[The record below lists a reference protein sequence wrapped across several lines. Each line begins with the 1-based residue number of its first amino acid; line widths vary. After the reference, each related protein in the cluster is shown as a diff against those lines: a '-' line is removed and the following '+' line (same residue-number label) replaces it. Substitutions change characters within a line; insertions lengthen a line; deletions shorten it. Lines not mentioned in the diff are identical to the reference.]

1 MRDRPALPDKLEN
14 EEDRTV
20 KRTWIIVAG
29 LAIWMSA
36 GRASLVQAQTVTPA
50 AATVSSPAQTRVALV
65 NTVAIFQNYQK
76 AKFYKTE
83 IEKDLEPF
91 RVKGETLRKEIIKWQ
106 NDLQDPK
113 FDPKNREQ
121 WERGILANK
130 RALEDLDREARK
142 SLGKKQEVQVVQL
155 YREVHEAIKRYASAN
170 NYHLVLAYG
179 EPTEQDPFSFANI
192 QRKVGG
198 IEMGGGV
205 NPIFIAPGLDISVAV
220 VDLLN
225 RQYTGGV
232 QPTSAN
238 VPATGGTA
246 TPTPR

>member
-1 MRDRPALPDKLEN
+1 M
-14 EEDRTV
+14 

-29 LAIWMSA
+29 AAFWL
-36 GRASLVQAQTVTPA
+36 SLNNQGVLAQTTSAVTPA
-50 AATVSSPAQTRVALV
+50 AATVAAPTQPRVALV
-65 NTVAIFQNYQK
+65 NIITIFQHYQK

-83 IEKDLEPF
+83 LEKDLEPF
-91 RVKGETLRKEIIKWQ
+91 RVKGETLRKEVIKWTQ
-106 NDLQDPK
+106 DLQDPK

-121 WERGILANK
+121 WERGILGNK

-142 SLGKKQEVQVVQL
+142 MIGKKQEGQVVQL
-155 YREVHEAIKRYASAN
+155 YREVHEAVKRYAVAN

-205 NPIFIAPGLDISVAV
+205 NPIFFAPGLDISMAV

-225 RQYTGGV
+225 RQYGSVV
-232 QPTSAN
+232 QPTSGT
-238 VPATGGTA
+238 VPAKGGQ
-246 TPTPR
+246 P